1 MQLCERE
8 AGHWW
13 RTASVIIK
21 TCPGSTLFFYCRFL
35 FSQTFCANAFVQ
47 EHIVLLAPEKCRFR
61 GFLRFFFFFFARFR
75 NSLASNSTQTLFI
88 VCGKRW
94 FCDIANLASVTGSG
108 RLVLVCVTCIFDQTT
123 CHLFPCNSFLLLVS
137 SPLSVGCT
145 AGLEEATRTP
155 GIVCGKT
162 RGTWEN

>member
-1 MQLCERE
+1 MTNSICDHENLPWINSLLLLQV
-8 AGHWW
+8 
-13 RTASVIIK
+13 S
-21 TCPGSTLFFYCRFL
+21 FFTNFL
-35 FSQTFCANAFVQ
+35 RKRFCARTHCSFSAR
-47 EHIVLLAPEKCRFR
+47 EMSLP
-61 GFLRFFFFFFARFR
+61 GFLAFFFFFFFARFR

-123 CHLFPCNSFLLLVS
+123 CHLFPCNSFLLVS

-162 RGTWEN
+162 RGT